1 MPLSNSTGKEDQ
13 IHFHVEDL
21 GGDMT
26 MKLENVQNNNYLLPH
41 YARLQRQWALTHL
54 KFGKELSEQVIK
66 CQLEKCLPAEFLG
79 RGRVVGKVRD
89 CLKHI

>member
-26 MKLENVQNNNYLLPH
+26 MKLENVKNNNRYLLPH
-41 YARLQRQWALTHL
+41 YARA
-54 KFGKELSEQVIK
+54 
-66 CQLEKCLPAEFLG
+66 AET
-79 RGRVVGKVRD
+79 VGLDSFKIWKR
-89 CLKHI
+89 II